1 MPALDP
7 GRTEG
12 GGYDLSNPINSFIDV
27 VRRLVFQP
35 VSFFAGLPRRGNFIN
50 PLVFA
55 LICYEIS
62 AILGGLLGLAVGEL
76 DRGLGPFVV
85 SIVVAPIAGAI
96 GLLILS
102 GLLHLLVRVIVGVGN
117 SGFGATFRVASY
129 ATVVNL
135 VGWIPIIGSLVA
147 LVYGFYLSVVGIREM
162 HDTATGKAVLIVL
175 IPVGVILLIALV
187 GLFVAGAVLVNS
199 PAPAREANL
208 LAHLRPFTLILLTT
222 PCWVRSADTRT

>member
-1 MPALDP
+1 MTAPDP

-12 GGYDLSNPINSFIDV
+12 GDYNLSNPLNSFIDV

-35 VSFFAGLPRRGNFIN
+35 VSFFAGLPRRDNFIN
-50 PLVFA
+50 PLLFA

-62 AILGGLLGLAVGEL
+62 AILGGLLGLAVGEPE
-76 DRGLGPFVV
+76 RGLGPFVV
-85 SIVVAPIAGAI
+85 SIVVAPIVGAI

-102 GLLHLLVRVIVGVGN
+102 GLLHLLVRLIVGVGN

-129 ATVVNL
+129 VSVINL

-147 LVYGFYLSVVGIREM
+147 LVYGVYLSTLGIREM
-162 HDTATGKAVLIVL
+162 HETTTGKAVLIVL
-175 IPVGVILLIALV
+175 LPVGVIVLIALV

-199 PAPAREANL
+199 PAPAR
-208 LAHLRPFTLILLTT
+208 
-222 PCWVRSADTRT
+222 

>member
-1 MPALDP
+1 MTAPDP

-12 GGYDLSNPINSFIDV
+12 GDYDLSNPVNSFIDV

-35 VSFFAGLPRRGNFIN
+35 GSFFAGLPRRGNLIN

-62 AILGGLLGLAVGEL
+62 AILGGLLGLAGGEP
-76 DRGLGPFVV
+76 DRGLETFVA
-85 SIVVAPIAGAI
+85 SIIAAPIGGAV

-102 GLLHLLVRVIVGVGN
+102 GILHLLVRLIVGGGN

-135 VGWIPIIGSLVA
+135 VGWIPIVGSLVA
-147 LVYGFYLSVVGIREM
+147 LVYAIYLSTVGIREM
-162 HDTATGKAVLIVL
+162 HETTTGKAALIVL

-187 GLFVAGAVLVNS
+187 GLFVAGAVLISS
-199 PAPAREANL
+199 PAPAR
-208 LAHLRPFTLILLTT
+208 
-222 PCWVRSADTRT
+222 